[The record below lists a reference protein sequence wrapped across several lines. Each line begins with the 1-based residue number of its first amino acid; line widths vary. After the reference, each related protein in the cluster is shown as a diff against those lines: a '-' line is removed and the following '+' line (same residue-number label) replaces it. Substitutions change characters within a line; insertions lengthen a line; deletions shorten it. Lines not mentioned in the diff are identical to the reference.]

1 MDFSGLADFAAGN
14 GVGLTI
20 VGPEAPLVDGV
31 VNFFEERD
39 LRCFGPGK
47 GAAQLEGSKA
57 FTKDFLARHDIPTAA
72 YANFTELDPALAYLR
87 EQGAPIVVK
96 ADGLAAGKGVIV
108 AETLQQA
115 EEAVTDMLSGNAF
128 GEAGCR
134 VVIEEFLEGEEAS
147 FIVMVDGSNVLPMA
161 TSQDHK
167 RIGEGDTGPNT
178 GGMGAYSPAPVV
190 TPEVDQRIME
200 QVILPTVR
208 GMAAEGNDYTGF
220 LYAGLMITADGQPKV
235 IEYNCRFGDPETQ
248 PIMVRLQSD
257 LVELCELALD
267 GMLDSAR
274 ADWDKR
280 CAIGVV
286 LAAGGYPGSYG
297 KGFPIA
303 GLDAT
308 QPDDIKV
315 FHAGTKVD
323 GDQVVTSGGR
333 VLCVTALGDNI
344 ASAQQAC
351 YQAADKISWEG
362 MTLRRD
368 IGWRAI
374 ARYSEDS

>member
-1 MDFSGLADFAAGN
+1 
-14 GVGLTI
+14 
-20 VGPEAPLVDGV
+20 
-31 VNFFEERD
+31 
-39 LRCFGPGK
+39 
-47 GAAQLEGSKA
+47 
-57 FTKDFLARHDIPTAA
+57 
-72 YANFTELDPALAYLR
+72 
-87 EQGAPIVVK
+87 
-96 ADGLAAGKGVIV
+96 
-108 AETLQQA
+108 
-115 EEAVTDMLSGNAF
+115 MLSGNAF

-147 FIVMVDGSNVLPMA
+147 FIVMVDGRNVLPMA

-220 LYAGLMITADGQPKV
+220 LYAGLMVTADGQPKV

-257 LVELCELALD
+257 LVGLCETALD
-267 GMLDSAR
+267 GALDSAR
-274 ADWDKR
+274 ADWDER

-303 GLDAT
+303 GLDAE

-315 FHAGTKVD
+315 FHAGTRVD

-374 ARYSEDS
+374 ARYSQDS

>member
-1 MDFSGLADFAAGN
+1 
-14 GVGLTI
+14 
-20 VGPEAPLVDGV
+20 
-31 VNFFEERD
+31 
-39 LRCFGPGK
+39 
-47 GAAQLEGSKA
+47 
-57 FTKDFLARHDIPTAA
+57 
-72 YANFTELDPALAYLR
+72 
-87 EQGAPIVVK
+87 
-96 ADGLAAGKGVIV
+96 
-108 AETLQQA
+108 
-115 EEAVTDMLSGNAF
+115 
-128 GEAGCR
+128 
-134 VVIEEFLEGEEAS
+134 
-147 FIVMVDGSNVLPMA
+147 
-161 TSQDHK
+161 
-167 RIGEGDTGPNT
+167 
-178 GGMGAYSPAPVV
+178 
-190 TPEVDQRIME
+190 
-200 QVILPTVR
+200 
-208 GMAAEGNDYTGF
+208 
-220 LYAGLMITADGQPKV
+220 GLMITADGQPKV

-267 GMLDSAR
+267 GTLDSAR

-351 YQAADKISWEG
+351 YRAADKISWEG